1 MERRAK
7 YRSRMDI
14 LASVLETAAKEGEM
28 RITKMAYDS
37 RLSNHQIRSH
47 IRLLVEGHLLNHYDK
62 SYSITE
68 KGKIFLRLYSNLVD
82 MVRINR

>member
-14 LASVLETAAKEGEM
+14 SASVLETAAKEGKM

-47 IRLLVEGHLLNHYDK
+47 IWLLVEGHLLNHYDK

-68 KGKIFLRLYSNLVD
+68 KGKKFLRLYTNLVD